1 MSFPTPQER
10 LLRYAFMKLT
20 RDFDA
25 RFEALL
31 LTGRVSKWYSEV
43 GNEATTIPAGLAL
56 GAGDALC
63 TLHRDLGAILAV
75 YLDPAR
81 TFPGFGFGEP
91 DGRRPEPEA
100 LLHRLAC
107 QLLGKGEGFSQGVER
122 SFHYGYLAPEH
133 GILHLGMISH
143 LGSMIPVAAGCGF
156 AFRQRGS
163 DRVAINFI
171 GEGGT
176 STGDFHEGLN
186 MAAVWKL
193 PLILVIEN
201 NGYAF
206 STPAGQQYAAKRLSD
221 RGIGYGIAAEH
232 VDGNDPDAMTAALKR
247 AVDRARAGKGPTLLE
262 AMLGRMRGH
271 AEGDDSLKVVPT
283 EELAAYRA
291 ADPVPAYAR
300 RLEEDEVL
308 DAATA
313 QRLDA
318 RIAELV
324 ERAISGAI
332 DAPGPD
338 PAIAMRPVFAPEP
351 AALAELEAPVAGAGE
366 PIGIGNGPVVTAA
379 PAPAGERSTNGP
391 AADAV
396 SAAAEGAGN
405 GGPVIDAPAAAE
417 GAGSDPAS
425 AEASAAEGQ
434 HSGNGSA
441 AAATPGAEG
450 AESAGDGLV
459 AAAGAGNGS
468 APAEVPAVR
477 SAKARP
483 APDRARET
491 TYVDAINQALMEEM
505 ERDESVL
512 VIGQDIGAFEGAFR
526 TTRGLYARWPDRV
539 LDTPIAESGTIGI
552 AIGAAVLG
560 YRPVIE
566 MQFADFISCG
576 FNQLVNVAAKLYYRW
591 QVPCPIV
598 VRLPSGGGV
607 GAGPFHSQND
617 ESWFAQT
624 AGIKVICPATAADAR
639 GLLKAAIR
647 DPNPVMLFEHKF
659 LYRRIKEVL
668 PEGEGLSRIGEARV
682 IREGTNLTL
691 IGYGASTWTCLEAAT
706 DLAAAGIEAEVID
719 LRTLVPYDE
728 ATVTASVR
736 KTGRALVVHE
746 APLTLGFGAEVAARL
761 AEAAFPWLDA
771 PVRRVAY
778 PDRPVPYARVL
789 ENALLPTK
797 DKVLA
802 AARDLL
808 TY

>member
-1 MSFPTPQER
+1 MTTPTDRER

-63 TLHRDLGAILAV
+63 SLHRDLGAILAV

-81 TFPGFGFGEP
+81 TFPGLGFGEP
-91 DGRRPEPEA
+91 DGRRPDPEG
-100 LLHRLAC
+100 LLLRLAC
-107 QLLGKGEGFSQGVER
+107 QLLGKGAGFSQGVER

-143 LGSMIPVAAGCGF
+143 LGSMIPVAAGCAF
-156 AFRQRGS
+156 AFRQRRS

-206 STPAGQQYAAKRLSD
+206 STPAGQQYAARRLSD
-221 RGIGYGIAAEH
+221 RGIGYGIAAET
-232 VDGNDPDAMTAALKR
+232 VDGNDPDAMAAALHR
-247 AVDRARAGKGPTLLE
+247 AVERARAGQGPTLLE

-271 AEGDDSLKVVPT
+271 AEGDDSLKVVPA

-300 RLEEDEVL
+300 RLAAEGAL
-308 DAATA
+308 DGATA
-313 QRLDA
+313 QRLEG

-324 ERAISGAI
+324 ERAITQAI
-332 DAPGPD
+332 DALP
-338 PAIAMRPVFAPEP
+338 PAPEVAMRPVFAPDG
-351 AALAELEAPVAGAGE
+351 V
-366 PIGIGNGPVVTAA
+366 
-379 PAPAGERSTNGP
+379 
-391 AADAV
+391 
-396 SAAAEGAGN
+396 
-405 GGPVIDAPAAAE
+405 APAAAAE
-417 GAGSDPAS
+417 RATATAGRRAGG
-425 AEASAAEGQ
+425 GQ
-434 HSGNGSA
+434 
-441 AAATPGAEG
+441 
-450 AESAGDGLV
+450 AG
-459 AAAGAGNGS
+459 
-468 APAEVPAVR
+468 
-477 SAKARP
+477 
-483 APDRARET
+483 ET
-491 TYVDAINQALMEEM
+491 TYVDAINLALREEM

-512 VIGQDIGAFEGAFR
+512 VLGQDIGAFEGAFR
-526 TTRGLYARWPDRV
+526 TTRGLHARWPDRV
-539 LDTPIAESGTIGI
+539 FDTPIAESGTIGI

-617 ESWFAQT
+617 EPWFAQT
-624 AGIKVICPATAADAR
+624 AGIKVLCPATAADAR

-659 LYRRIKEVL
+659 LYRRIKELL
-668 PEGEGLSRIGEARV
+668 PEGEGLARIGEARV
-682 IREGTNLTL
+682 VRQGTHLTL
-691 IGYGASTWTCLEAAT
+691 VAYGASTWTCLEAAA
-706 DLAAAGIEAEVID
+706 DLAAAGVEAEVVD

-728 ATVTASVR
+728 DTVTASVK
-736 KTGRALVVHE
+736 KTGRALIVHE

-771 PVRRVAY
+771 PIRRVTY

-789 ENALLPTK
+789 ENVLLPTK

-802 AARDLL
+802 AARELL
-808 TY
+808 AY

>member
-1 MSFPTPQER
+1 MTTATDRER

-63 TLHRDLGAILAV
+63 SLHRDLGAILAV

-81 TFPGFGFGEP
+81 TFPGLGLGEP
-91 DGRRPEPEA
+91 DGRRPEPED
-100 LLHRLAC
+100 LLLCLAC
-107 QLLGKGEGFSQGVER
+107 QLLGKGAGFSQGVER

-143 LGSMIPVAAGCGF
+143 LGSMIPVAAGCAF
-156 AFRQRGS
+156 AFRQRRS

-206 STPAGQQYAAKRLSD
+206 STPAGQQYAARRLSD
-221 RGIGYGIAAEH
+221 RGVGYGIAAET
-232 VDGNDPDAMTAALKR
+232 VDGNDPDAMAAALHR
-247 AVDRARAGKGPTLLE
+247 AVERARAGQGPTLLE

-271 AEGDDSLKVVPT
+271 AEGDDSLKVVPA

-300 RLEEDEVL
+300 RLEAEGIL
-308 DAATA
+308 DGATA
-313 QRLDA
+313 QRLES
-318 RIAELV
+318 RIADLV
-324 ERAISGAI
+324 ERAITRAI
-332 DAPGPD
+332 DAPPPTPD
-338 PAIAMRPVFAPEP
+338 VAMRPVFAPDGIAPDAVAP
-351 AALAELEAPVAGAGE
+351 AAAAQQAAATAPAGL
-366 PIGIGNGPVVTAA
+366 GNGPVTARA
-379 PAPAGERSTNGP
+379 R
-391 AADAV
+391 
-396 SAAAEGAGN
+396 AAE
-405 GGPVIDAPAAAE
+405 
-417 GAGSDPAS
+417 
-425 AEASAAEGQ
+425 
-434 HSGNGSA
+434 
-441 AAATPGAEG
+441 T
-450 AESAGDGLV
+450 
-459 AAAGAGNGS
+459 
-468 APAEVPAVR
+468 
-477 SAKARP
+477 
-483 APDRARET
+483 T
-491 TYVDAINQALMEEM
+491 TYVDAINLALREEM

-512 VIGQDIGAFEGAFR
+512 VLGQDIGAFEGAFR
-526 TTRGLYARWPDRV
+526 TTRGLHARWPHRV

-598 VRLPSGGGV
+598 IRLPSGGGV

-624 AGIKVICPATAADAR
+624 AGIKVLCPATAADAR

-668 PEGEGLSRIGEARV
+668 PEGEGLARIGEARV
-682 IREGTNLTL
+682 LRSGTQLTL
-691 IGYGASTWTCLEAAT
+691 IAYGASTWTCLEAAA
-706 DLAAAGIEAEVID
+706 DLAAEGVEAEVVD

-728 ATVTASVR
+728 DTVTASVK

-746 APLTLGFGAEVAARL
+746 APMTLGFGAEVAARL
-761 AEAAFPWLDA
+761 AEAAFAWLDA
-771 PVRRVAY
+771 PIRRVTY

-789 ENALLPTK
+789 ENVLLPTK
-797 DKVLA
+797 EKVLA
-802 AARDLL
+802 AAREVLA
-808 TY
+808 Y